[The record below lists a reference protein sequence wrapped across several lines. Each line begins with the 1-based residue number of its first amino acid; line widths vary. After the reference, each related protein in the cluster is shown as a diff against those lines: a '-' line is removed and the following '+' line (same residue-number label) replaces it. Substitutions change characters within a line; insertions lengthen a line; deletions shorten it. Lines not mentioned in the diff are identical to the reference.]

1 MPRIVTTVNL
11 FPIVSRELL
20 VASRRFGTYAS
31 RFAIALLIFLVVGY
45 MLILVAVDNYSPHV
59 AGRDMFY
66 TVSCIMIFLCNIAG
80 VYLTADC
87 LSEEKRNGTL
97 GLLFLTN
104 LRGYQ
109 VVMGK
114 MSVGAIQGLLG
125 LMAAVPML
133 VVPILMGG
141 VDPALVL
148 RMTGVMFATL
158 FLSLSV
164 GLACSAMF
172 KSSKVTTS
180 ATFGAM
186 FLLNFATPIITAIV
200 YEMDRGLGQM
210 IEWIPSFSTGAMF
223 ALTLDSGVGAGGPRV
238 AAFNISLWM
247 TLGVTGV
254 SMLYALW
261 KTGRAWQDQAARPA
275 ADTVVSG
282 NAEGI
287 RRRTRVLNRN
297 PLEWL
302 TVRRRLGPLLMWIAL
317 LLVFSFMMFITGG
330 FNSLGSGRGYDEV
343 SFLFSLWVTAVMF
356 KWWMAG
362 AVCDRFRVDRGEN
375 AMELLL
381 STPLEYGDY
390 AQAIRRRLKWQF
402 MWPVIFMLCLI
413 PFMMAESDGDTWP
426 VYIMGVLM
434 FGVDAW
440 AAYFVGMHASL
451 TMRRPTFSST
461 IVILK
466 IHVLPYA
473 FFFGAM
479 LMIAI
484 NSANFDPEGILTLW
498 FMIGLVNNSIWVGR
512 ACLALGENF
521 RKTAAASISPGS

>member
-1 MPRIVTTVNL
+1 MNL

-20 VASRRFGTYAS
+20 VASRRLGTYAS
-31 RFAIALLIFLVVGY
+31 RFSIALLIFLVVGY
-45 MLILVAVDNYSPHV
+45 MLILVAVENYSPHR
-59 AGRDMFY
+59 AGSDMFY
-66 TVSCIMIFLCNIAG
+66 AVSCIMIFLCNIAG

-109 VVMGK
+109 LVLGK
-114 MSVGAIQGLLG
+114 MSVGVIQGVLG

-141 VDPALVL
+141 VDPVLVL
-148 RMTGVMFATL
+148 RMTGVMFSTL

-172 KSSKVTTS
+172 KSSKATTG
-180 ATFGAM
+180 ATFGAI
-186 FLLNFATPIITAIV
+186 FLLNFAVPIVVLILHEFDRSLGRAVEWTAQ
-200 YEMDRGLGQM
+200 Y
-210 IEWIPSFSTGAMF
+210 STGAMF
-223 ALTLDSGVGAGGPRV
+223 VLTLDGGVGAGRGRGE
-238 AAFNISLWM
+238 AFTISLWM
-247 TLGVTGV
+247 TLGVTAL
-254 SMLYALW
+254 SMLFALW
-261 KTGRAWQDQAARPA
+261 KTGRAWQDQAAKPA
-275 ADTVVSG
+275 VDMEASSSMR
-282 NAEGI
+282 EI
-287 RRRTRVLNRN
+287 RRRALVLDGN

-302 TVRRRLGPLLMWIAL
+302 TARKRLGPVLVWITL
-317 LLVFSFMMFITGG
+317 LLLFSFMMLVTGG
-330 FNSLGSGRGYDEV
+330 FEV
-343 SFLFSLWVTAVMF
+343 LFGARNYGEESFLFTLWVTAVMF
-356 KWWMAG
+356 KWWIAS
-362 AVCDRFRVDRGEN
+362 AVCDRFRIDRGEN

-381 STPLEYGDY
+381 STPLKYEDY
-390 AQAIRRRLKWQF
+390 AQAIRRRLRRQF

-413 PFMMAESDGDTWP
+413 PFMMARSDNETLP
-426 VYIMGVLM
+426 VYILGLLM
-434 FGVDAW
+434 FGVDVW

-466 IHVLPYA
+466 IHILPYA

-479 LMIAI
+479 LLIGITGAGGGI
-484 NSANFDPEGILTLW
+484 DLEGILALW